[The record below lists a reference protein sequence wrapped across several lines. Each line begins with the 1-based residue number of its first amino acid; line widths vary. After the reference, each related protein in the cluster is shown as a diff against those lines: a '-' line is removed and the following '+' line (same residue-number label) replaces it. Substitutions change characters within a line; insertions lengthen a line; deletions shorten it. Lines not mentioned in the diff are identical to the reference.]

1 MGKINDN
8 VKEFAL
14 IAFTLLGILFG
25 MMLMTFIFGQ
35 LGNSAVTSI
44 DNSVTG
50 VTNETVLLA
59 DATGIGS
66 ISGATNSNF
75 VTWNATLVLNATLQ
89 SGSTSDETLVEGADY
104 TIFANNGTFQNI
116 TGDWN
121 RSLVTYSVTRKTE
134 AKESVEAT
142 QNNSLTSIVIYTNQS
157 DTQFRT
163 VAIAITLVI
172 LIAVFLLFWRIF
184 ISQKK
189 KKGDKESGN
198 FM

>member
-35 LGNSAVTSI
+35 LGNSAITSI
-44 DNSVTG
+44 DNSVTS

-75 VTWNATLVLNATLQ
+75 VTWNATLVLNATIQ

-142 QNNSLTSIVIYTNQS
+142 QNNSLTSIVTYTNQS
-157 DTQFRT
+157 DTQFST
-163 VAIAITLVI
+163 VAIAISLVI

-189 KKGDKESGN
+189 KKEGKSSGN

>member
-8 VKEFAL
+8 VKEFAMVT
-14 IAFTLLGILFG
+14 FTLLGILFG
-25 MMLMTFIFGQ
+25 MILMTFIFGQ
-35 LGNSAVTSI
+35 LGSSAANSI
-44 DNSVTG
+44 DNSITG

-75 VTWNATLVLNATLQ
+75 VTWNATLILNATI
-89 SGSTSDETLVEGADY
+89 SVTGSTSNETLVEGADY
-104 TIFANNGTFQNI
+104 TLFTNNGTFQNI

-121 RSLVTYSVTRKTE
+121 RSFVTYSVTRKTE
-134 AKESVEAT
+134 AKESVEST
-142 QNNSLTSIVIYTNQS
+142 QNNSLNSIVTYTNQS
-157 DTQFRT
+157 DTQFST

-184 ISQKK
+184 VSQKK
-189 KKGDKESGN
+189 KEDKSSGN

>member
-35 LGNSAVTSI
+35 LGNSAITSI
-44 DNSVTG
+44 DDSITSVI
-50 VTNETVLLA
+50 NETVLLA
-59 DATGIGS
+59 DTTGIGS

-75 VTWNATLVLNATLQ
+75 VTWNATLILNA
-89 SGSTSDETLVEGADY
+89 SIVAGTSSNETLLEGSDY
-104 TIFANNGTFQNI
+104 TLFTNNGTFSNI

-121 RSLVTYSVTRKTE
+121 RTFVTYSVTRKTE
-134 AKESVEAT
+134 AKESVEST
-142 QNNSLTSIVIYTNQS
+142 QNNSLTSIVTYTNQS
-157 DTQFRT
+157 DAQFST

-184 ISQKK
+184 VSQKK
-189 KKGDKESGN
+189 KKEGKSSGN

>member
-14 IAFTLLGILFG
+14 VTFTLLGILFG

-35 LGNSAVTSI
+35 LGSSAITSI
-44 DNSVTG
+44 DNSITG

-59 DATGIGS
+59 STTGIGS
-66 ISGATNSNF
+66 ISGATNPNF
-75 VTWNATLVLNATLQ
+75 INWNATLILNTTLQ
-89 SGSTSDETLVEGADY
+89 SGTSSNETLIEGTDY
-104 TIFANNGTFQNI
+104 RIFTNNGTFGNI

-121 RSLVTYSVTRKTE
+121 RTFVTYSVTRKTE
-134 AKESVEAT
+134 AKEAVETT
-142 QNNSLTSIVIYTNQS
+142 QNNSLTSIVTYTNQS
-157 DTQFRT
+157 DTQFST

-184 ISQKK
+184 VSQKK
-189 KKGDKESGN
+189 KKGVKSSRN